1 MQVTF
6 DIPDDIAQ
14 QLVRRKAEV
23 PQILALGMQELD
35 ANPSTGFSGLT
46 GILEFLASL
55 PPPTEVLKIRLSESA
70 QSMVD
75 GLLEKNRNEGLSLAE
90 QQLWQQYE
98 FVEHLVRIAKT
109 QALIKLNESMNKAA

>member
-55 PPPTEVLKIRLSESA
+55 PPPAEVLKIRLSESA

-75 GLLEKNRNEGLSLAE
+75 GLLEKNRNEGLSLVE

-98 FVEHLVRIAKT
+98 FVEHLVRIAKA
-109 QALIKLNESMNKAA
+109 QALIKLNESMNEAA

>member
-55 PPPTEVLKIRLSESA
+55 PPPAEVLKIRLSESA

-75 GLLEKNRNEGLSLAE
+75 GLLEKNRNEGLSLVE

-98 FVEHLVRIAKT
+98 FVEHLVRIAKA

>member
-55 PPPTEVLKIRLSESA
+55 PPPAEVLKIRLSESA

-109 QALIKLNESMNKAA
+109 QALIKLNESMSKAA

>member
-55 PPPTEVLKIRLSESA
+55 PPPAEVLKIRLSESA

-75 GLLEKNRNEGLSLAE
+75 GLLEKNRNEGLSLVE
-90 QQLWQQYE
+90 QQLWQQHE

>member
-14 QLVRRKAEV
+14 KLVRRKAEV

-55 PPPTEVLKIRLSESA
+55 PPPAEVLKIRLSESA

-75 GLLEKNRNEGLSLAE
+75 GLLEKNRNEGLSLVE

-98 FVEHLVRIAKT
+98 FVEHLVRIAKA

>member
-14 QLVRRKAEV
+14 QLVQRKADV

-55 PPPTEVLKIRLSESA
+55 PPPAEVLKIRLSESA

-75 GLLEKNRNEGLSLAE
+75 RLLEKNRNEGLSLAE
-90 QQLWQQYE
+90 QQLWQQHE